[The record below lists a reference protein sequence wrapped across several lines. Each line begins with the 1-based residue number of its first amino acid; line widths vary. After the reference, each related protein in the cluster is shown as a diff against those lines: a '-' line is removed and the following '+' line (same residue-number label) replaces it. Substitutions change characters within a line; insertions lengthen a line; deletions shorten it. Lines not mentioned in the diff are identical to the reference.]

1 MLIAVH
7 AMTDEQAKQACAEI
21 EAHWN
26 ESPGD
31 LNEAFKA
38 INVALKMMN
47 LEIRSTNERGV
58 LVHTMINLTDDD
70 IATKWGTKMTAS
82 DMDVF
87 KKVVRRIGSSNSSDD
102 GDVEAKF
109 VHYDK
114 FDKSEQNVIMQMVG
128 NKWLHLDGTSV
139 SVAARSRLELPEF
152 LEANGIPRSCD
163 ICSNS
168 SERQS
173 RRRKNGYS
181 SRQNDSRRPLFLYR
195 NRSRIW

>member
-1 MLIAVH
+1 MLIAAH
-7 AMTDEQAKQACAEI
+7 SMTDEQAKQACAEI

-38 INVALKMMN
+38 INAALKIMN
-47 LEIRSTNERGV
+47 LEIRSTYERGI

-70 IATKWGTKMTAS
+70 IATKSGTKMTAS

-114 FDKSEQNVIMQMVG
+114 FDKNEQKVIMQMVG

-152 LEANGIPRSCD
+152 LEANGISRSQV
-163 ICSNS
+163 I
-168 SERQS
+168 
-173 RRRKNGYS
+173 YH
-181 SRQNDSRRPLFLYR
+181 
-195 NRSRIW
+195 